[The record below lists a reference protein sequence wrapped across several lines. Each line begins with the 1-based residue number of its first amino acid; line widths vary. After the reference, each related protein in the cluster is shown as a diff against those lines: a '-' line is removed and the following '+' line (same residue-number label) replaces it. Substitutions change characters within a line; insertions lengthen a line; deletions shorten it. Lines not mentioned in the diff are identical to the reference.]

1 MRHHQFPHT
10 SSLQL
15 SVVPDARCYQ
25 DNNYQDEQEVQD
37 CGYYDV
43 GAYTLAK
50 AGRAKELP
58 VLDNSTV

>member
-1 MRHHQFPHT
+1 M
-10 SSLQL
+10 
-15 SVVPDARCYQ
+15 VPDAQCYQ
-25 DNNYQDEQEVQD
+25 DNNYRDEQEVQD